1 MVDGR
6 RCTLTPAFMPF
17 GADLLNERGN
27 TLLVRWGS
35 EAAEQCHVSYQL
47 SVRAKEAAFSALENV
62 DAAYR

>member
-1 MVDGR
+1 
-6 RCTLTPAFMPF
+6 MPF